1 MLHRHATDA
10 LSLVFGIVFAGVTA
24 IWLLNVTA
32 VIDLQQA
39 WLIGPAV
46 LIAAGAVGLVL
57 ALRPSRP
64 REQAV
69 TATSEVTDTTE
80 MDWPEEP
87 TSP

>member
-1 MLHRHATDA
+1 MVHRHATDA
-10 LSLVFGIVFAGVTA
+10 LSLVFGIVFAGITA
-24 IWLLNVTA
+24 IWLLNVTD

-64 REQAV
+64 QQPAAP
-69 TATSEVTDTTE
+69 TPEVTDTTE
-80 MDWPEEP
+80 IDWPEEP

>member
-10 LSLVFGIVFAGVTA
+10 LSLVFGIIFAGITA
-24 IWLLNVTA
+24 IWLLNVTE

-39 WLIGPAV
+39 WLIGPSV
-46 LIAAGAVGLVL
+46 LIVAGAVGLVL

-64 REQAV
+64 QQPVAAEP
-69 TATSEVTDTTE
+69 EVTDTTE
-80 MDWPEEP
+80 IDWPEEP